1 MDAIFLSA
9 FICGYIIALMTI
21 STDKINVLF
30 IIKPERAAGAEMVL
44 LQAAARLDRA
54 RFRVFAGL
62 LTPDREN
69 LIPPHLTPINFNLP
83 GLNGW
88 VWLRFFLH
96 LCWVLYRQKIQIVH
110 TNSYVPGNYARL
122 AAAALRVPVIIDHW
136 HGFSHFSRKRRYICR
151 WLGRV
156 TDLSLAVSRGVRD
169 YIIERCSLDPAK
181 VRVVPNGV
189 DVARLRQHRP
199 RTEVR
204 RELGLT
210 PKTRVVGLVARL
222 DHWGKGHREFF
233 TALAALPEGYPVEA
247 LIIGGGRREAEIK
260 GLTAE
265 LGLAGRVHFL
275 GQRDDIPDLLAAL
288 DIFVLPSHSEGVS
301 LALLEAMAAGL
312 PVIATA
318 VGGLPEVV
326 TDGDNGLLI
335 PAKEPQALAAALER
349 LLADPDFGNK
359 LGENAR
365 RQVETNFSLDRLG
378 REINEIYRESVA
390 KKF

>member
-1 MDAIFLSA
+1 MASQ
-9 FICGYIIALMTI
+9 
-21 STDKINVLF
+21 DKINVLF

-44 LQAAARLDRA
+44 LEAAARLDRE

-96 LCWVLYRQKIQIVH
+96 LCWVLHRQKIQIVH
-110 TNSYVPGNYARL
+110 TNSYVPGNYVRL

-136 HGFSHFSRKRRYICR
+136 HGFTRFNRKRRFICR

-156 TDLSLAVSRGVRD
+156 TDLSLAVSQGVRD
-169 YIIERCSLDPAK
+169 YLIEECALDPAK
-181 VRVVPNGV
+181 VRVVRNGV
-189 DVARLRQHRP
+189 DLARLQQHRP
-199 RTEVR
+199 RQEVR
-204 RELGLT
+204 RELGL
-210 PKTRVVGLVARL
+210 PEEARVVGLVARL
-222 DHWGKGHREFF
+222 DHWGKGHKEFF
-233 TALAALPEGYPVEA
+233 TALADLPEGYPVEA
-247 LIIGGGRREAEIK
+247 LIIGGGRREAEVK
-260 GLTAE
+260 QLAAE
-265 LGLAGRVHFL
+265 MGLAGQVHFL

-288 DIFVLPSHSEGVS
+288 DLFVLPSHNEGVS

-326 TDGDNGLLI
+326 TDSINGLLI
-335 PAKEPQALAAALER
+335 PSKDPGALTAALQT
-349 LLADPDFGNK
+349 LLEDHNFAKK
-359 LGENAR
+359 LGENAQR
-365 RQVETNFSLDRLG
+365 HVEANFSLDRLG
-378 REINEIYRESVA
+378 REINEIYAELSSRRRL
-390 KKF
+390 